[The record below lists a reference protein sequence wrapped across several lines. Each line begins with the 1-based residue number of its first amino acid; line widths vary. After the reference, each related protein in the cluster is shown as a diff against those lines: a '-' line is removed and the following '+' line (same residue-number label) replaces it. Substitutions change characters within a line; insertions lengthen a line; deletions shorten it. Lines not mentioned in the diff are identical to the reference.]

1 VGSIIIVLAGGS
13 ISGLLVGRLV
23 GSGVVMFRRDGMEVV
38 GAKDSRNDG
47 PVDVDG
53 LVDGGDDGRLDGEW
67 DGRVVVVGSMDAV
80 GLSVGYDVN
89 DGPVDDDGLVDGGDD
104 GTVDGE
110 WDGRAVV
117 VGSMDA
123 VGLSVG
129 YAVGS

>member
-1 VGSIIIVLAGGS
+1 
-13 ISGLLVGRLV
+13 
-23 GSGVVMFRRDGMEVV
+23 MEVV
-38 GAKDSRNDG
+38 GAKE
-47 PVDVDG
+47 
-53 LVDGGDDGRLDGEW
+53 GRD
-67 DGRVVVVGSMDAV
+67 
-80 GLSVGYDVN
+80 

-104 GTVDGE
+104 GRVDGQ